1 MYIYIYTYVCMYS
14 YPPPNTGPSSREALQ
29 VVTRRMEDI
38 DSQLMA
44 DTNEAKQAS
53 CAAVEPGVIV
63 MV

>member
-1 MYIYIYTYVCMYS
+1 MYS